1 MNYEV
6 KYDEL
11 YDLGNYVEQK
21 DSEIKRIYNDIER
34 LVRSIPEDK
43 TWDGVDY
50 RNYLNS
56 FINFLQG
63 ERKNEL
69 QIENLSILLK
79 NVAKFYEGNDEDW
92 GSTMKSTIKNPTVQN
107 LNKTYKYDE
116 SGKSTIK
123 NLDNR
128 ER

>member
-11 YDLGNYVEQK
+11 YDLGEYIEKK
-21 DSEIKRIYNDIER
+21 DEEIKKIYDDIESI
-34 LVRSIPEDK
+34 VRSIPQDK

-56 FINFLQG
+56 FVNFVQN
-63 ERKNEL
+63 ERRDEL

-79 NVAKFYEGNDEDW
+79 DVAKFYKGNDEDW
-92 GSTMKSTIKNPTVQN
+92 GNSMRKTVKNPRV
-107 LNKTYKYDE
+107 KDVGKYE
-116 SGKSTIK
+116 QKQ
-123 NLDNR
+123 
-128 ER
+128 